1 MTGYMLFSGT
11 ANEELALEVS
21 KYLDQPLSKAKI
33 TKFSDNE
40 INVKI
45 EESVRGKDV
54 FIIQP
59 TSAPVNFNLM
69 ELLIMVDALKR
80 SSARSITAVVPYY
93 GYARQDRKAEPRV
106 PISAKLVANLME
118 TAGITRVVTVD
129 LHASQIQG
137 FFDIPVDNLYGAV
150 LFNDYVKAKNLKNPV
165 VASPDIGGVAR
176 ARYFAKTMG
185 LDMVIVD
192 KRREKANE
200 SEVMNIIGNVEG
212 KDVIMID
219 DMIDTAGTM
228 VKAAA
233 ALKKLGATSVMAC
246 CTHPVLSGPAFDR
259 IEKGELDEL
268 VVTNTIPIKN
278 NSCSKIKVLSTAK
291 MLGEVIRRVY
301 NNESVNSLFETN

>member
-11 ANEELALEVS
+11 ANEELANEVS
-21 KYLDQPLSKAKI
+21 LYLEQPLSKAKI

-40 INVKI
+40 INIKI

-59 TSAPVNFNLM
+59 TSAPANFNLM

-80 SSARSITAVVPYY
+80 SSAKSITAVVPYY

-106 PISAKLVANLME
+106 PITAKLVANLME

-150 LFNDYVKAKNLKNPV
+150 LFNDYVKAKNLKNPI

-185 LDMVIVD
+185 LEMVIVD

-200 SEVMNIIGNVEG
+200 SEVMNIIGDVEG

-219 DMIDTAGTM
+219 DMVDTAGTM

-233 ALKKLGATSVMAC
+233 ALKAKGATSVMAC
-246 CTHPVLSGPAFDR
+246 CTHPVLSGPAFER
-259 IEKGELDEL
+259 IENGDLDEL

-278 NSCSKIKVLSTAK
+278 NTCSKIKVLSTAK

>member
-21 KYLDQPLSKAKI
+21 QYLDQPLSKAKI

-40 INVKI
+40 INIKI

-59 TSAPVNFNLM
+59 TSAPANFNLM

-150 LFNDYVKAKNLKNPV
+150 LFNDYVKAKNLKNPI

-219 DMIDTAGTM
+219 DMVDTAGTM

-278 NSCSKIKVLSTAK
+278 NTCSKIKVLSTAK